1 VGLLQTL
8 RTDVGLPMRG
18 SYPPHLFEQGNDEPA
33 VMRQRWY
40 GYTTDRAK
48 ADAARDAGAT
58 VTSCPSSDQRFHG
71 WEVTVTEVVE

>member
-33 VMRQRWY
+33 V
-40 GYTTDRAK
+40 K
-48 ADAARDAGAT
+48 
-58 VTSCPSSDQRFHG
+58 
-71 WEVTVTEVVE
+71 VTVTEVVE